1 MHFLSSTF
9 VVDVSEYE
17 MAADEIVEFESSL
30 AEVCTHSGFTHVPC
44 YVFISTLR
52 HLV

>member
-30 AEVCTHSGFTHVPC
+30 AEV
-44 YVFISTLR
+44 YVHTVDSHMFHAMYLYR
-52 HLV
+52 H